1 MRLHSCEY
9 RGTSE
14 KASTAM
20 VLVAAAL
27 MFSATAAGVG
37 PAHSAAQESAV
48 DVGYVEDVS
57 GRVVAF
63 SQGKPVLLDALDV
76 ISDRT
81 RVDLQA
87 NSELRICHY
96 PTHKLLTLKGPLR
109 VSISRDGVTADNGKA
124 VVVATGAET
133 YLGGMAESLSE
144 QSTQTAFDKGIAQ
157 FTWLMLRF
165 IVY

>member
-37 PAHSAAQESAV
+37 PAHSAAQESAA

-87 NSELRICHY
+87 NSELPDLSLPHPQASDLEGADAGLDLAR
-96 PTHKLLTLKGPLR
+96 R
-109 VSISRDGVTADNGKA
+109 RD
-124 VVVATGAET
+124 
-133 YLGGMAESLSE
+133 
-144 QSTQTAFDKGIAQ
+144 
-157 FTWLMLRF
+157 R
-165 IVY
+165 